1 MVRISVSLVPPT
13 PNTHD
18 GNVYARARRHRS
30 GTWDLVIEDDE
41 VVYQRMSGDDLPP
54 EVFVPKYFRFHA
66 ESKIEIERFKKGWR
80 VRFLNCGSIT
90 KAAIK
95 GNLPGDPKREFIK
108 DTSYYALYPPSADF
122 EHEEYD
128 AGSEDEDEDE
138 DGDDDGEVNVAR
150 RSRREKH
157 RDRKTYPTWRPE
169 VAKHNKDDW
178 EEFVEGLKRI
188 VEEAGGV
195 FSMLG

>member
-1 MVRISVSLVPPT
+1 M
-13 PNTHD
+13 
-18 GNVYARARRHRS
+18 
-30 GTWDLVIEDDE
+30 
-41 VVYQRMSGDDLPP
+41 
-54 EVFVPKYFRFHA
+54 
-66 ESKIEIERFKKGWR
+66 
-80 VRFLNCGSIT
+80 
-90 KAAIK
+90 
-95 GNLPGDPKREFIK
+95 
-108 DTSYYALYPPSADF
+108 
-122 EHEEYD
+122 
-128 AGSEDEDEDE
+128 
-138 DGDDDGEVNVAR
+138 NVAR